1 MPSVHYSELTCLSV
15 MQLAE
20 SVRLLGVTLDQ
31 TQSFDQHVTEVV
43 RGCNYHASTAAHQT
57 QTYDGMCHSIAMS
70 IVGSRLDYCNSL
82 LQGMTQKNFD
92 RLQTVQ
98 NNLARTVCQAAWST
112 DAAELRRSLHWLP
125 IRQRTTY
132 KLAVITYKACVNNT
146 LSYLSSMIAKL
157 VPARA
162 LRSSASLQLK
172 PPKITSSTTV
182 FEGRSFSMAAPTVWN
197 SLTHDIR
204 NAQSF
209 NVFKTR
215 LKTHLFAVAYTH
227 V

>member
-1 MPSVHYSELTCLSV
+1 MEC
-15 MQLAE
+15 AK
-20 SVRLLGVTLDQ
+20 
-31 TQSFDQHVTEVV
+31 
-43 RGCNYHASTAAHQT
+43 
-57 QTYDGMCHSIAMS
+57 SIATS

-82 LQGMTQKNFD
+82 LHGITQKNFD

-98 NNLARTVCQAAWST
+98 NNLARTVCQVAWST

-125 IRQRTTY
+125 IRQRITY

-146 LSYLSSMIAKL
+146 PSYLSSMIAKL

-182 FEGRSFSMAAPTVWN
+182 FEGRAFSN

-209 NVFKTR
+209 NVFRTR
-215 LKTHLFAVAYTH
+215 LKTHSFVTAYTH